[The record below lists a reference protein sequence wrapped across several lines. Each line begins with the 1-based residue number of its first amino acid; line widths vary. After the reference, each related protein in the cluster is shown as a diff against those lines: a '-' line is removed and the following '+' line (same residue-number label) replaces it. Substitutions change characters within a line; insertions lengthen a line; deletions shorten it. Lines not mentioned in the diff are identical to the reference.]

1 MNARIV
7 AGLWAGAMVMALAS
21 GTGLAQNAGGSTG
34 GSGSTPYLS
43 AGTSTATSRP
53 APRTG
58 VRKPPP
64 GPAPQG
70 SAAQVTLPDCFP
82 PSCGTPLIMGPARA
96 RR

>member
-7 AGLWAGAMVMALAS
+7 AGLWAGAMVMVLAS
-21 GTGLAQNAGGSTG
+21 GAGLAQNAGGSTG
-34 GSGSTPYLS
+34 AGGSTPDLS
-43 AGTSTATSRP
+43 AGTSTAPSRP
-53 APRTG
+53 VPRTG
-58 VRKPPP
+58 VRQPPP

-70 SAAQVTLPDCFP
+70 AAAQVMLPDCSP